1 MHGPILSTI
10 LMSMPTNTRILTA
23 VDDVIYVEVAGS
35 LSKWSTHFFSV
46 DIQSPGVKKI
56 VFRLKDTTDNK

>member
-1 MHGPILSTI
+1 
-10 LMSMPTNTRILTA
+10 MSAPTSTRILTA

-35 LSKWSTHFFSV
+35 LSQWKTHSFFV
-46 DIQSPGVKKI
+46 DIRSPGVKKF

>member
-1 MHGPILSTI
+1 MSSDQTMHILS
-10 LMSMPTNTRILTA
+10 A

-35 LSKWSTHFFSV
+35 LSTWPTHFFSI

-56 VFRLKDTTDNK
+56 VF

>member
-1 MHGPILSTI
+1 MSSNPTTHILS
-10 LMSMPTNTRILTA
+10 A

-35 LSKWSTHFFSV
+35 LSKWKTHVFSV

-56 VFRLKDTTDNK
+56 VFRLKDTADNV